1 MTKYI
6 YIAVLLVGFLTS
18 CTSQK
23 YNDFVAK
30 QLQQKIAKKYELLKN
45 QNELD
50 KFLEELSRK
59 YGITLYF

>member
-23 YNDFVAK
+23 GTIGCD
-30 QLQQKIAKKYELLKN
+30 
-45 QNELD
+45 
-50 KFLEELSRK
+50 
-59 YGITLYF
+59 GIMRYSQIDTIQTDSVLFATGEYIYPTKE

>member
-23 YNDFVAK
+23 YNIGCDGIMRYSQIDTTQTDSVLFVTGGYIYPTK
-30 QLQQKIAKKYELLKN
+30 E
-45 QNELD
+45 
-50 KFLEELSRK
+50 
-59 YGITLYF
+59 

>member
-23 YNDFVAK
+23 GTIGCD
-30 QLQQKIAKKYELLKN
+30 
-45 QNELD
+45 
-50 KFLEELSRK
+50 
-59 YGITLYF
+59 GIMRYSQIDTTQTDSVLFATGEYIYPTKE